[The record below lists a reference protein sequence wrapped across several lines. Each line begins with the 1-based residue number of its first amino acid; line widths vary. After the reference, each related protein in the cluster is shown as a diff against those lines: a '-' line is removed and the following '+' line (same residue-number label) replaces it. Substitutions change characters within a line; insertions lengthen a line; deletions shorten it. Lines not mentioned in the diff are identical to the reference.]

1 MRYAIKYSITFI
13 LALGLTLLFNR
24 TAATQN
30 NVPSPNLHQWG
41 AVTLFHGL
49 PSDHV
54 RAISQDSDGVMW
66 FGTDAGLVRYDGRRV
81 QRISAEGA
89 AASRIRAI
97 KLDLDGAL
105 WIGTDAGAARIL
117 DDDIKLI
124 PETEGKIVTAIIT
137 LERGRAILATEQ
149 GAIFDCSATADG
161 SFTVRAINSE
171 DHPTLRIESL
181 NRPLPLTS
189 IITNN
194 DSLIVGSR
202 SRGLLSIQ
210 GDRIDEIPLRP
221 RPFFIEA
228 IAKDAEGRFWIGA
241 QTSVDDSGLYQSPD
255 LRRASK
261 IGEGLGTIT
270 SIAFDEQNEM
280 WVGTDQNG
288 ALHFRGEREIE
299 HFTFNSTAGGL
310 RSNHIYSTFVDR
322 EGVIWFGTDRGAC
335 RYDPR
340 SLRGEIVSTEPESNF
355 VRVLFQS
362 ADGRFWCG
370 ANRGLFIRE
379 ETGWRQVDELRGKT
393 VHAISQD
400 LRGHLLVGTAS
411 GLFTSDDGAQFSRSA
426 EGEIIRAI
434 CQFQGATWIANFNRG
449 LERLDA
455 DELSLILPGS
465 NRQIISLHPDKNQKL
480 WIGTA
485 NAGAM
490 VFDGKQAATLP
501 ELETLRDAAVR
512 SITTSQDGAVW
523 LATSRGLYVLRSH
536 ALTPIIEGVDARQ
549 VIIAENNQ
557 VWCATES
564 GLYTIL
570 IDSEAGAIIS
580 RMSAEQGLPS
590 QNVFALIGESS
601 GLWIGTNRGVARY
614 TPGSLAPVIKAER
627 VLGKRAYSLQEIAAG
642 LRLEYPQNSLSV
654 EVAAASSRTFPEQ
667 FQYRF
672 SLIDS
677 AGREVKSKLAREPS
691 MLIENLRPGRYRII
705 ARAITSDL
713 VSSDPLSITF
723 EVERAPFPWTTAALS
738 LLLALALAAIAWGY
752 YQNKRLTRT
761 NEALEGANLQL
772 ADTRMQLASETEAER
787 RRIARDLHD
796 QTLADLRRLL
806 LLTDELPRKDE
817 GGESLIDP
825 LVLRREIE
833 TISTEIRRICEDLSP
848 SALENVGLAA
858 ALEYALSDAVAH
870 LPMERRFEYEF
881 SCREGIEE
889 RLKLSPVVQIQ
900 IYRIAQEAISNISR
914 HAGAK
919 RVRLSVEESDGA
931 FMLALEDDG
940 CGFDRRSKRARTGR
954 GIANI
959 ISRASLIE
967 AEAEWTELEGG
978 GTRFILRKGIKKPDA
993 D

>member
-1 MRYAIKYSITFI
+1 MRYAIKHSITFT
-13 LALGLTLLFNR
+13 LALGLTLLISH
-24 TAATQN
+24 TAITQN
-30 NVPSPNLHQWG
+30 NTPSSNLHQWG

-54 RAISQDSDGVMW
+54 RAISQDADGVMW
-66 FGTDAGLVRYDGRRV
+66 LGTDAGLVRYDGRRV
-81 QRISAEGA
+81 QRISAEGPLA
-89 AASRIRAI
+89 NRIRAI

-105 WIGTDAGAARIL
+105 WIATDAGAARVI

-124 PETEGKIVTAIIT
+124 PQTENKTVSSIIAP
-137 LERGRAILATEQ
+137 ERGRAIFATEQ
-149 GAIFDCSATADG
+149 GAIIDCSIKNG
-161 SFTVRAINSE
+161 SFTARAITSE
-171 DHPTLRIESL
+171 DHPALRIESL
-181 NRPLPLTS
+181 NRPLPLTAIIAKDDS
-189 IITNN
+189 II
-194 DSLIVGSR
+194 LGSR
-202 SRGLLSIQ
+202 SRGLLSVQ
-210 GDRIDEIPLRP
+210 GERIDEIPLRP

-228 IAKDAEGRFWIGA
+228 IARDSAGRFFIGA
-241 QTSVDDSGLYQSPD
+241 QTSIDDSGLYQSAD

-261 IGEGLGTIT
+261 IGAGLGTVT
-270 SIAFDEQNEM
+270 SIAFDDQQEM

-288 ALHFRGEREIE
+288 AFHFRGENLIE
-299 HFTFNSTAGGL
+299 RFTFNSTAGGL

-335 RYDPR
+335 RYDSRSPR
-340 SLRGEIVSTEPESNF
+340 SEIVSVEPESNF

-362 ADGRFWCG
+362 SDGRLWCG
-370 ANRGLFIRE
+370 ANRGLFLRE

-393 VHAISQD
+393 VYAISQD
-400 LRGHLLVGTAS
+400 SEGRLIIGTAS
-411 GLFTSDDGAQFSRSA
+411 GLFTSDDGAQFSRLA
-426 EGEIIRAI
+426 EGEIIRALA
-434 CQFQGATWIANFNRG
+434 QFQGATYIANFNRG
-449 LERLDA
+449 LERLDR
-455 DELSLILPGS
+455 DERTLILPV
-465 NRQIISLHPDKNQKL
+465 RQIIGLHADKNQM

-490 VFDGKQAATLP
+490 VFDGKQAVTPP
-501 ELETLRDAAVR
+501 ELESLRDAAVR
-512 SITTSQDGAVW
+512 SIAVSRDGAVW
-523 LATSRGLYVLRSH
+523 FATSRGLYALRSL
-536 ALTPIIEGVDARQ
+536 ALTPVIEGIDARY
-549 VIIAENNQ
+549 VITTENNQ
-557 VWCATES
+557 AWCATEA
-564 GLYTIL
+564 GLYTAL
-570 IDSEAGAIIS
+570 IDKDAGAVTS

-590 QNVFALIGESS
+590 QNVFALMSESS
-601 GLWIGTNRGVARY
+601 ALWIGTNRGAVRY
-614 TPGSLAPVIKAER
+614 TPNPFAPAIKAAR
-627 VLGKRAYSLQEIAAG
+627 LLGQRAYSLQEIAAG
-642 LRLEYPQNSLSV
+642 VRLEYPQNSLSV
-654 EVAAASSRTFPEQ
+654 EVSAASSRTFPEQ

-672 SLIDS
+672 SLIS

-691 MLIENLRPGRYRII
+691 LSVENLRPGRYLII
-705 ARAITSDL
+705 ARAITGDL
-713 VSSDPLSITF
+713 VQSDPLSIAF
-723 EVERAPFPWTTAALS
+723 EVESAPFPWTTAALS
-738 LLLALALAAIAWGY
+738 LLLVLALAAIGWGY

-761 NEALEGANLQL
+761 NEALEGANRQL

-806 LLTDELPRKDE
+806 LLADELPRKD

-833 TISTEIRRICEDLSP
+833 SISTEIRRICEDLSP

-858 ALEYALSDAVAH
+858 ALEYALSEAVAH
-870 LPMERRFEYEF
+870 LPAERRFEYEF

-889 RLKLSPVVQIQ
+889 RLSLSPVVQIQ

-919 RVRLSVEESDGA
+919 RVRLSVEERNGG
-931 FMLALEDDG
+931 FLLTLEDDG
-940 CGFDRRSKRARTGR
+940 CGFDPRSKRTGR

-978 GTRFILRKGIKKPDA
+978 GTRFILRKGIKA